1 MKGPNVRMRTAAL
14 LAALLA
20 AVALAACGSSGDSSS
35 TGSASTGSA
44 ASGDLTKVTMVQE
57 WPVADGFWIP
67 WILGKQK
74 GFYADEGID
83 LQIVAPPTVADTMKY
98 LGTGRADVAFTTIM
112 DVVFAREQGAPVT
125 AIGRYFTDNNWGLF
139 TKAGDKITAADLKG
153 KTIGIYSDAWTKA
166 QLQMVLKSAGL
177 TMDDVKTVSAADDT
191 VPLLL
196 RDKVDAITGITN
208 AEGTEIQTAGKQ
220 TGEFLPARE
229 NGAPNSPI
237 QIFAAN
243 SDWLKQ
249 NPELAKKFM
258 AATQK
263 SIAYAIAHPEEGV
276 DAYFKEYSKAYD
288 RDFVAQQW
296 KDTIPLLTK
305 DDKGSYFTMTD
316 EMWTPLLDAVKAND
330 IVKKVE
336 PTSSY
341 YTNDAV
347 S

>member
-1 MKGPNVRMRTAAL
+1 MRMRIVAL
-14 LAALLA
+14 LAAALA
-20 AVALAACGSSGDSSS
+20 VFTLAACGSDDSSS
-35 TGSASTGSA
+35 TTTTGSA
-44 ASGDLTKVTMVQE
+44 ATTERSGDLTKVTMVQE

-74 GFYADEGID
+74 GFYEEEGID
-83 LQIVAPPTVADTMKY
+83 LEIVAPPTVADTMKY

-125 AIGRYFTDNNWGLF
+125 AIGRYSSDNNWGLF
-139 TKAGDKITAADLKG
+139 TKEGEPITAADLKG

-166 QLQMVLKSAGL
+166 QLGMVLKSAGL
-177 TMDDVKTVSAADDT
+177 TMSDVKTVSAADDT

-208 AEGTEIQTAGKQ
+208 AEGTEIQTAGGQK
-220 TGEFLPARE
+220 GEFLAARE
-229 NGAPNSPI
+229 NGAPNSPV

-249 NPELAKKFM
+249 NPELAKRFM

-263 SIAYAIAHPEEGV
+263 SIEYAIEHPEEGV
-276 DAYFKEYSKAYD
+276 DAYFAEYSKAYD
-288 RDFVAQQW
+288 RDFITQQW
-296 KDTIPLLTK
+296 TDTSELLKK
-305 DDKGSYFTMTD
+305 DDQGSYFTMTD
-316 EMWTPLLDAVKAND
+316 EMWGPLLEAVKANG
-330 IVKKVE
+330 IVKKVD
-336 PTSSY
+336 PVSDY